1 MITSQYGDNIYASQI
16 IFHGTCPLFLLNP
29 LVPSNSLKSP
39 IPHQFYSSRYNL
51 AQFSIFTIRSMN
63 SFPSVSKPNTPPTPP
78 FIHCF
83 AISST
88 ASSIGSE
95 LAIIDITH
103 PSPEPQ
109 LHPSSFM
116 FDCWFGIPFL
126 DGDNITHVHIPHT
139 SELLELYSFPPSAVH
154 PLSHLSASL

>member
-1 MITSQYGDNIYASQI
+1 MITSQYGDNIYASRI

-29 LVPSNSLKSP
+29 LVPSNSLKLP
-39 IPHQFYSSRYNL
+39 IPHQCYSSRYNL
-51 AQFSIFTIRSMN
+51 AQFSIFTTRSMN
-63 SFPSVSKPNTPPTPP
+63 SFPSVSKPNTPPTSP

-83 AISST
+83 ATSPT

-116 FDCWFGIPFL
+116 FDCWN
-126 DGDNITHVHIPHT
+126 NITHVHSPHT
-139 SELLELYSFPPSAVH
+139 SELLELYSFPPSTVH
-154 PLSHLSASL
+154 PLSHLSTSL